1 MFHEDRSTSSGLKVT
16 RTINLL
22 DSFGGR
28 KVASL
33 AKPYAVKS
41 LRVIVTRSEVRA
53 AGRGPTPLKGG

>member
-1 MFHEDRSTSSGLKVT
+1 MLYDNDLKLPKREHGNIIEVDLDRSMSLGLKVT
-16 RTINLL
+16 WTINLL

-41 LRVIVTRSEVRA
+41 L
-53 AGRGPTPLKGG
+53 